1 MHPKSLKNFQKPT
14 RLVLGNFLFF
24 KIFMRLQVLGDSKRR
39 NEYDQLG
46 TAPGGYGAGAGPM
59 GGAGANGPW
68 PDFGWQF
75 RSARSPEQIFR
86 EMFKDFQ
93 DPFKRTFA
101 ESTDG
106 FEASQEV
113 KVKITFEEAARGV
126 RKDLQLNVIDSC
138 GICTG
143 TGVSPGYKKVFM
155 V

>member
-1 MHPKSLKNFQKPT
+1 
-14 RLVLGNFLFF
+14 
-24 KIFMRLQVLGDSKRR
+24 MRLQVLGDSKRR